1 VERDFELLV
10 VSSREEMRWLQV
22 SCSPLF
28 VHDQWIGVQGMASD
42 VTEKKQLQRHL
53 IHSHRL
59 AATGQ
64 LAGCIAHEI
73 NSPLQGITALLNL
86 IKTEHTDHPETLHC
100 IKLLEQA
107 YASIRNTVQKM
118 VSLSQPH
125 KTEKHPLNINDMI
138 HDALKICH
146 TRLKHKKISL
156 YLNLRRKVP
165 LIQACPQELKQVFL
179 CLIQNSLEA
188 FNRGSMTKVET
199 SLPDQTEQDSH
210 QKNFISID
218 TYVID
223 NYIIID
229 YSDSGPGIS
238 SEDLE
243 HVFDPFYTCK
253 KTLGMG
259 IGLSVCYQIIEDH
272 RGYMKIMNMNDQQ
285 TVFRI
290 KLPVYN
296 LPGTREGDGYEINEK
311 DG

>member
-1 VERDFELLV
+1 
-10 VSSREEMRWLQV
+10 
-22 SCSPLF
+22 

-42 VTEKKQLQRHL
+42 ITEKRQLQRHL

-86 IKTEHTDHPETLHC
+86 IKTEHTDHPKTLHC

-107 YASIRNTVQKM
+107 YASIRNTIQKM

-125 KTEKHPLNINDMI
+125 KIEKHPLNINDMI
-138 HDALKICH
+138 HDALRMYRI
-146 TRLKHKKISL
+146 RLKQTKISL
-156 YLNLRRKVP
+156 SLNLRRKIP
-165 LIQACPQELKQVFL
+165 LIRACSQELKQVFL
-179 CLIQNSLEA
+179 CLIQNSQEA
-188 FNRGSMTKVET
+188 FSRGSMTKRET
-199 SLPDQTEQDSH
+199 HLPDQAEQGVH

-223 NYIIID
+223 HYVVID
-229 YSDSGPGIS
+229 YSDNGPGVS

-243 HVFDPFYTCK
+243 HVFDPFYTGK

-272 RGYMKIMNMNDQQ
+272 RGYMKIMNMDDQQ

-290 KLPVYN
+290 KLPVCN